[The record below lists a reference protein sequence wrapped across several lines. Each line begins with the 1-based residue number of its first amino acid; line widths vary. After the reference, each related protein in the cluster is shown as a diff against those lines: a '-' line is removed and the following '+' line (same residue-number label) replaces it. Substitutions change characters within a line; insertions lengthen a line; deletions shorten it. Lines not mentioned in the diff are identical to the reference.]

1 MRRLLKIAWR
11 EYLAYVRTRGFW
23 FSLLM
28 LPVGISMIVVAPMV
42 TSRSTPTPTVAI
54 IDLTARN
61 LTGPITQALAVRADG
76 ARPVGLVVPAPGAPY
91 PGRDAATAALRPYLT
106 GPRILP
112 GGGLLDVAAII
123 WPSGDGVTVDFWSR
137 DVASG
142 PVQIAIG
149 DAVKSAVRNQRL
161 QASGVDPAALKAIDA
176 FTPGSRA
183 FSPKAEKGAVALK
196 DQLPGFTGAAIGYL
210 LWMVVLTGAG
220 MLLNSVIE
228 EKNSRIL
235 EVLLTSASVPEIMG
249 GKILG
254 VAAVTGTILT
264 FWMTIAT
271 ILLAITSPV
280 VTADVAGFLLGHG
293 RWAYFAIYLVGGYLM
308 FATFYVT
315 LGAFCETPRE
325 TQTLQGPLMIIMS
338 IPLMFMSLAFTH
350 PDATILHVL
359 TWIPLFTP
367 FVMAARAGA
376 DPPLWEI
383 IATSTLMFSVTA
395 LELWVAVPAFR
406 SGALATG
413 RFELKTF
420 FRTLARRGGG

>member
-28 LPVGISMIVVAPMV
+28 LPVGLSLIVVAPKMAE
-42 TSRSTPTPTVAI
+42 RSTPTPLVAI
-54 IDLTARN
+54 VDLTAHD
-61 LTGPITQALAVRADG
+61 LTGPVAQALAVRADG
-76 ARPVGLVVPAPGAPY
+76 ARPVGWVVPAPGAPFS
-91 PGRDAATAALRPYLT
+91 GRDAATAALRPYLT
-106 GPRILP
+106 GPRPLP
-112 GGGLLDVAAII
+112 GGGQLDLAAII
-123 WPSGDGVTVDFWSR
+123 WSSGDRVTVDYWSR

-142 PVQIAIG
+142 PVQTAIG
-149 DAVKSAVRNQRL
+149 EAVKSAVRSQRL
-161 QASGVDPAALKAIDA
+161 RASGVDPGALKAIDA
-176 FTPGSRA
+176 FNPDARV
-183 FSPKAEKGAVALK
+183 FSPKAEKGVVALK
-196 DQLPGFTGAAIGYL
+196 DLLPGMAGAAIGYL

-264 FWMTIAT
+264 FWITIAA
-271 ILLAITSPV
+271 ILLTITSPGMS
-280 VTADVAGFLLGHG
+280 ADVAGFLLGHG
-293 RWAYFAIYLVGGYLM
+293 RWAYFALYFVGGYLM

-350 PDATILHVL
+350 PDAAILHVL
-359 TWIPLFTP
+359 SWVPLFTP

-383 IATSTLMFSVTA
+383 IATAALMFSVTA

-420 FRTLARRGGG
+420 VRTLTRRGAA

>member
-42 TSRSTPTPTVAI
+42 TARSTPTPTVAI
-54 IDLTARN
+54 VDLTSRS
-61 LTGPITQALAVRADG
+61 LTGPVALALATRADG
-76 ARPVGLVVPAPGAPY
+76 AKPVGLVVAAPGAPY
-91 PGRDAATAALRPYLT
+91 RDRAEATARLRAYLA
-106 GPRILP
+106 GPRTLP
-112 GGGLLDVAAII
+112 GGGQLDVAAII
-123 WPSGDGVTVDFWSR
+123 WSSGDAVSVDYWSR
-137 DVASG
+137 DIASG
-142 PVQIAIG
+142 PVQSAISE
-149 DAVKSAVRNQRL
+149 AVKSTVRTQRL
-161 QASGVDPAALKAIDA
+161 EASGVDPAALKAIDA
-176 FTPGSRA
+176 FAPGARA

-196 DQLPGFTGAAIGYL
+196 DQLPGIAGAAIGYL

-264 FWMTIAT
+264 FWKTIAA
-271 ILLAITSPV
+271 ILLAINSPD

-293 RWAYFAIYLVGGYLM
+293 RWAYFAIYLIGGYLM

-325 TQTLQGPLMIIMS
+325 TQTLQGPLMILMS

-359 TWIPLFTP
+359 SWVPLFTP
-367 FVMAARAGA
+367 IVMAARAGA

-383 IATSTLMFSVTA
+383 IATSALMFSVTA

-413 RFELKTF
+413 RFELKGF
-420 FRTLARRGGG
+420 IRTLARRGG

>member
-1 MRRLLKIAWR
+1 MSRLAMIAWR

-28 LPVGISMIVVAPMV
+28 LPVGLSMIVLAPMV
-42 TSRSTPTPTVAI
+42 TARSTPTPTVAI
-54 IDLTARN
+54 VDLTSRG
-61 LTGPITQALAVRADG
+61 LTAPIALALSAQGDG
-76 ARPVGLVVPAPGAPY
+76 ARPVGRVVAAPGAPFA
-91 PGRDAATAALRPYLT
+91 GRDDATARLRPYLK
-106 GPRILP
+106 GQQVLP
-112 GGGLLDVAAII
+112 SGGRLDVAAII
-123 WPSGDGVTVDFWSR
+123 WSSGDAVTVDYWSR
-137 DVASG
+137 DVGADA
-142 PVQIAIG
+142 VQRAIG
-149 DAVKSAVRNQRL
+149 DAVKSTVRNQRL
-161 QASGVDPAALKAIDA
+161 QAHGVDPAALKAIDA
-176 FTPGSRA
+176 FNPQARV
-183 FSPKAEKGAVALK
+183 FSPKAQGGVVAFK
-196 DQLPGFTGAAIGYL
+196 DLLPGIAGAAIGYL

-249 GKILG
+249 GKIMG

-264 FWMTIAT
+264 FWLTIGA
-271 ILLAITSPV
+271 ILLTIKSPDL
-280 VTADVAGFLLGHG
+280 TGDVAAFLFGHG
-293 RWAYFAIYLVGGYLM
+293 RWAYFALYFVGGYMM

-325 TQTLQGPLMIIMS
+325 TQTLQGPLMILMS

-350 PDATILHVL
+350 PDAAVLHVL
-359 TWIPLFTP
+359 SWIPLFTP

-383 IATSTLMFSVTA
+383 IATSALMFAVTA
-395 LELWVAVPAFR
+395 LDLWVAVPAFR

-420 FRTLARRGGG
+420 VRSVTRRGG